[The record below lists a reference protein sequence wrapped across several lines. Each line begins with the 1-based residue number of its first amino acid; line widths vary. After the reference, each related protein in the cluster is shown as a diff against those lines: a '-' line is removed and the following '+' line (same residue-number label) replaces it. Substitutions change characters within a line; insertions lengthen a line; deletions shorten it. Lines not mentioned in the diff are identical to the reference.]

1 MRLSRHRIRRQSQN
15 QILDVYFL
23 CVQCFN
29 PGNSRTS
36 ILKLTSKG
44 RYAVTAILDLAFH
57 SRSGPVTLSDIS
69 KRQDISLSYLEQLF
83 TRLRKRQ
90 LVRSTRGPGGGYS
103 LNRPANEIAV
113 AEIVSA
119 VDETVDTTRCSGA
132 NNCHDGQQC
141 LAHELW
147 DDLSQQIYGFLNDIN
162 LQDLM
167 DESSIKGVAARQDAM
182 MNDADNPKVTLTD

>member
-1 MRLSRHRIRRQSQN
+1 M
-15 QILDVYFL
+15 
-23 CVQCFN
+23 
-29 PGNSRTS
+29 
-36 ILKLTSKG
+36 KLTSKG

-57 SRSGPVTLSDIS
+57 STSGPVTLSDIS

-83 TRLRKRQ
+83 TRLRKQQ

-103 LNRPANEIAV
+103 LNRPASQIAI

-132 NNCHDGQQC
+132 NNCHDGHQC

-147 DDLSQQIYGFLNDIN
+147 DDLSQQIYSFLNDIS

-167 DESSIKGVAARQDAM
+167 EESSIKDVAARQDEAARVT
-182 MNDADNPKVTLTD
+182 DGLKVTLPD

>member
-1 MRLSRHRIRRQSQN
+1 
-15 QILDVYFL
+15 
-23 CVQCFN
+23 
-29 PGNSRTS
+29 
-36 ILKLTSKG
+36 LKLTSKG

-57 SRSGPVTLSDIS
+57 STSGPVTLSDIS

-83 TRLRKRQ
+83 TRLRKRE

-113 AEIVSA
+113 AEVISA
-119 VDETVDTTRCSGA
+119 VDEIVDTTRCSGA

-147 DDLSQQIYGFLNDIN
+147 DDLSQQIYSFLDEIS

-167 DESSIKGVAARQDAM
+167 EEGSIRDVATRQDEKMGAT
-182 MNDADNPKVTLTD
+182 DSVKVTEPE

>member
-1 MRLSRHRIRRQSQN
+1 
-15 QILDVYFL
+15 
-23 CVQCFN
+23 
-29 PGNSRTS
+29 
-36 ILKLTSKG
+36 LKLTSKG

-57 SRSGPVTLSDIS
+57 STSGPVTLSDIS

-83 TRLRKRQ
+83 TRLRKQ
-90 LVRSTRGPGGGYS
+90 ALVRSTRGPGGGYS

-113 AEIVSA
+113 AEVISA
-119 VDETVDTTRCSGA
+119 VDEIVDTTRCSGA

-147 DDLSQQIYGFLNDIN
+147 DDLSQQIYGFLDEIS

-167 DESSIKGVAARQDAM
+167 EESSIRDVATRQDKKM
-182 MNDADNPKVTLTD
+182 GETDSVKLTGPE

>member
-1 MRLSRHRIRRQSQN
+1 LGDQN
-15 QILDVYFL
+15 AQEY
-23 CVQCFN
+23 
-29 PGNSRTS
+29 

-44 RYAVTAILDLAFH
+44 RYAVTAMLDLAFH
-57 SRSGPVTLSDIS
+57 TETGPVTLAEIS

-83 TRLRKRQ
+83 TRLRKQQ

-103 LNRPANEIAV
+103 LNKPADQLAV
-113 AEIVSA
+113 AEIVAA

-132 NNCHDGQQC
+132 SNCHDGRQC

-147 DDLSQQIYGFLNDIN
+147 DDLSQQIFGFLKGIS

-167 DESSIKGVAARQDAM
+167 EEGSIRDVAARQDKRMQEPASI
-182 MNDADNPKVTLTD
+182 KITLPSEIS

>member
-1 MRLSRHRIRRQSQN
+1 M
-15 QILDVYFL
+15 
-23 CVQCFN
+23 
-29 PGNSRTS
+29 
-36 ILKLTSKG
+36 KLTSKG

-57 SRSGPVTLSDIS
+57 STSGPVTLSDIS

-83 TRLRKRQ
+83 TRLRKQ
-90 LVRSTRGPGGGYS
+90 ALVRSTRGPGGGYS

-113 AEIVSA
+113 AEVVSA
-119 VDETVDTTRCSGA
+119 VDEIVDTTRCSGA

-147 DDLSQQIYGFLNDIN
+147 DDLSQQIYGFLDEIS

-167 DESSIKGVAARQDAM
+167 EEGSIRDVAIRQDEK
-182 MNDADNPKVTLTD
+182 MNETDSVEVTEPE

>member
-1 MRLSRHRIRRQSQN
+1 
-15 QILDVYFL
+15 
-23 CVQCFN
+23 
-29 PGNSRTS
+29 
-36 ILKLTSKG
+36 LKLTSKG

-57 SRSGPVTLSDIS
+57 STSGPVTLSDIS

-83 TRLRKRQ
+83 TRLRKRE

-103 LNRPANEIAV
+103 LSRPANEIAV
-113 AEIVSA
+113 AEVVSA
-119 VDETVDTTRCSGA
+119 VDEIVDTTRCSGA

-147 DDLSQQIYGFLNDIN
+147 DDLSQQIYGFLDEIS

-167 DESSIKGVAARQDAM
+167 EDSSIRDVAIRQDKKM
-182 MNDADNPKVTLTD
+182 SDPDSVKITEPE

>member
-1 MRLSRHRIRRQSQN
+1 
-15 QILDVYFL
+15 
-23 CVQCFN
+23 
-29 PGNSRTS
+29 
-36 ILKLTSKG
+36 LKLTSKG

-57 SRSGPVTLSDIS
+57 STSGPVTLSDIS

-83 TRLRKRQ
+83 TRLRKQQ

-103 LNRPANEIAV
+103 LNRPASQIAV

-132 NNCHDGQQC
+132 NNCHDGHQC

-147 DDLSQQIYGFLNDIN
+147 DDLSQQIYSFLNDIS

-167 DESSIKGVAARQDAM
+167 EESSIKDVAARQDEATRET
-182 MNDADNPKVTLTD
+182 DGLKVTLPD

>member
-1 MRLSRHRIRRQSQN
+1 M
-15 QILDVYFL
+15 
-23 CVQCFN
+23 
-29 PGNSRTS
+29 
-36 ILKLTSKG
+36 KLTSKG

-57 SRSGPVTLSDIS
+57 STSGPVTLSDIS

-83 TRLRKRQ
+83 TRLRKQ
-90 LVRSTRGPGGGYS
+90 ALVRSTRGPGGGYS

-113 AEIVSA
+113 AEVVSA
-119 VDETVDTTRCSGA
+119 VDEIVDTTRCSGA

-147 DDLSQQIYGFLNDIN
+147 DDLSEQIYGFLDEIS

-167 DESSIKGVAARQDAM
+167 EEGSIRDVAIRQDEK
-182 MNDADNPKVTLTD
+182 MNETDSVEVTEPE

>member
-1 MRLSRHRIRRQSQN
+1 
-15 QILDVYFL
+15 
-23 CVQCFN
+23 
-29 PGNSRTS
+29 
-36 ILKLTSKG
+36 LKLTSKG
-44 RYAVTAILDLAFH
+44 RYAVTAMLDLAFH
-57 SRSGPVTLSDIS
+57 TEAGPVTLSEIS

-103 LNRPANEIAV
+103 LNKPARQLVV
-113 AEIVSA
+113 AEIVAA

-132 NNCHDGQQC
+132 NNCHDGGQC

-147 DDLSQQIYGFLNDIN
+147 DGLSRQIFDFLSDIT

-167 DESSIKGVAARQDAM
+167 RDGSIREVAARQDRKM
-182 MNDADNPKVTLTD
+182 QEVADLEITLPSGYTQSDPV

>member
-1 MRLSRHRIRRQSQN
+1 
-15 QILDVYFL
+15 
-23 CVQCFN
+23 
-29 PGNSRTS
+29 
-36 ILKLTSKG
+36 LKLTSKG

-57 SRSGPVTLSDIS
+57 STSGPVTLSDIS

-83 TRLRKRQ
+83 TRLRKQ
-90 LVRSTRGPGGGYS
+90 ALVRSTRGPGGGYS

-113 AEIVSA
+113 AEVVSA
-119 VDETVDTTRCSGA
+119 VDEIVDTTRCSGA

-147 DDLSQQIYGFLNDIN
+147 DDLSQQIYGFLDEIS

-167 DESSIKGVAARQDAM
+167 EEGSIRDVAIRQDEK
-182 MNDADNPKVTLTD
+182 MNETDSVEVTEPE

>member
-1 MRLSRHRIRRQSQN
+1 MGDQN
-15 QILDVYFL
+15 AQEY
-23 CVQCFN
+23 
-29 PGNSRTS
+29 

-44 RYAVTAILDLAFH
+44 RYAVTAMLDLAFH
-57 SRSGPVTLSDIS
+57 TETGPVTLSEIS

-83 TRLRKRQ
+83 TRLRKQQ

-103 LNRPANEIAV
+103 LNKPADQLAV
-113 AEIVSA
+113 AEIVAA

-132 NNCHDGQQC
+132 SNCHDGRQC

-147 DDLSQQIYGFLNDIN
+147 DDLSQQIFGFLEGIS

-167 DESSIKGVAARQDAM
+167 EEGSIRDVAARQDKRM
-182 MNDADNPKVTLTD
+182 QEPKSIKITLPSEIS

>member
-1 MRLSRHRIRRQSQN
+1 M
-15 QILDVYFL
+15 
-23 CVQCFN
+23 
-29 PGNSRTS
+29 
-36 ILKLTSKG
+36 KLTSKG

-57 SRSGPVTLSDIS
+57 ATSGPVTLSDIS

-83 TRLRKRQ
+83 TRLRKQQ

-103 LNRPANEIAV
+103 LNKPASDIAV

-132 NNCHDGQQC
+132 TNCHDGEQC

-147 DDLSQQIYGFLNDIN
+147 DGLSQQIYGFLSDIS

-167 DESSIKGVAARQDAM
+167 DDDSIKGVADRQDELKNA
-182 MNDADNPKVTLTD
+182 ASEVKVTQPD

>member
-1 MRLSRHRIRRQSQN
+1 M
-15 QILDVYFL
+15 
-23 CVQCFN
+23 
-29 PGNSRTS
+29 
-36 ILKLTSKG
+36 KLTSKG

-57 SRSGPVTLSDIS
+57 SRSGPVSLSDIS

-83 TRLRKRQ
+83 TRLRKQQ

-113 AEIVSA
+113 AEIVAA
-119 VDETVDTTRCSGA
+119 VDEIVDTTRCSGA

-147 DDLSQQIYGFLNDIN
+147 DDLSQQIYGFLHEIS

-167 DESSIKGVAARQDAM
+167 EEDSIRDVAIRQDKKTGET
-182 MNDADNPKVTLTD
+182 DSLKVTEPE

>member
-1 MRLSRHRIRRQSQN
+1 
-15 QILDVYFL
+15 
-23 CVQCFN
+23 
-29 PGNSRTS
+29 
-36 ILKLTSKG
+36 LKLTSKG

-57 SRSGPVTLSDIS
+57 SESGPVTLSDIS
-69 KRQDISLSYLEQLF
+69 RRQDISLSYLEQLF
-83 TRLRKRQ
+83 TRLRKQQ

-103 LNRPANEIAV
+103 LNRPASQIAV

-132 NNCHDGQQC
+132 NNCHDGYQC

-147 DDLSQQIYGFLNDIN
+147 DGLSQQIYSFLNEIS

-167 DESSIKGVAARQDAM
+167 QENSIRDVAARQDELVCET
-182 MNDADNPKVTLTD
+182 DSPKVTIPD